1 MNRFYV
7 LVERS
12 LFMTFPGPGG
22 LDVSE
27 SHPGTADTPGQSL
40 DLELGMFGEIL
51 FPRTLL
57 NDDLCRNVKL
67 TQLTSVILEIIKCL
81 FRCE

>member
-1 MNRFYV
+1 MNRFNV

-40 DLELGMFGEIL
+40 DPELGMFGEIL

-57 NDDLCRNVKL
+57 NDDLYRNVKL
-67 TQLTSVILEIIKCL
+67 TQQISLIIEIIKCL

>member
-12 LFMTFPGPGG
+12 HFMTFPGPGG

-51 FPRTLL
+51 FPQTLL

-67 TQLTSVILEIIKCL
+67 TQLISVILEIIKCL